1 MLAGQPWR
9 GGSKVGLHFKSPFFC
24 GCMSCCCC
32 CCCCREETEG
42 RTALY
47 YIIQCVTQ
55 GDRLELPS
63 LHDLQAQGLAET
75 LAQSLL
81 QLTLQ
86 CWAQLPVERPTM
98 TEVRQPPCPQLLTC
112 PIRLPCLCYMHEHS
126 MPNSTQNMALCTHG
140 TLHTAMV
147 FTFHVNMLFLLAS
160 YHRWQLG

>member
-1 MLAGQPWR
+1 MFVKYLVRLFEFFFLFFGTLLWLISLVANLAALVELHAALVICARGVMLAGQPWS
-9 GGSKVGLHFKSPFFC
+9 GGSKVGLHSNPPIFC

-63 LHDLQAQGLAET
+63 LHDLQAQGLTET
-75 LAQSLL
+75 LATPLL

-86 CWAQLPVERPTM
+86 CWAQLAVERPTM
-98 TEVRQPPCPQLLTC
+98 TEVGVAGGRGAAAETT
-112 PIRLPCLCYMHEHS
+112 R
-126 MPNSTQNMALCTHG
+126 
-140 TLHTAMV
+140 
-147 FTFHVNMLFLLAS
+147 
-160 YHRWQLG
+160 